1 MRLTWCAMQ
10 KMQLSALFVVIPV
23 FIAQIV
29 YRFFKFQD
37 LFSDTEADSVI
48 RDVPKN
54 ISISFFARICNLQ

>member
-23 FIAQIV
+23 FIAQTV
-29 YRFFKFQD
+29 SRFCKFQD

-48 RDVPKN
+48 CDIVIFIGYFCK
-54 ISISFFARICNLQ
+54 ISKLQ